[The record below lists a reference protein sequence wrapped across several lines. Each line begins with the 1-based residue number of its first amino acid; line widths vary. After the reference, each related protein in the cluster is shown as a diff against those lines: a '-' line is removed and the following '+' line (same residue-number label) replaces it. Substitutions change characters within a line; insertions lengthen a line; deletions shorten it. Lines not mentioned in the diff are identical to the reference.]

1 VLIDISRP
9 IAPGALVYPGD
20 PPVAIEPLCRLASG
34 DAFNLS
40 QLRFASHT
48 LTHLD
53 APRHF
58 FDDGAAVDEL
68 PPERFLG
75 EALVVAV
82 EGPVILPEHVPEEP
96 RGLNILFRT
105 RHSGPWSG
113 LFDSSHVYVSADA
126 ARRMADGG
134 ANLVGIDYLSIDR
147 AGDED
152 YPAHRALLGAGVL
165 VLEGLDLAAAAP
177 GRYRLI
183 ALPLRLAGGDG
194 SPVRAVLLSPSR

>member
-1 VLIDISRP
+1 MLIDISRP
-9 IAPGALVYPGD
+9 IAPGALVYPDD
-20 PPVAIEPLCRLASG
+20 PPVRITPLCRIAEG
-34 DAFNLS
+34 APFNVS
-40 QLRFASHT
+40 EFHCAGHI

-75 EALVVAV
+75 DALVVAV
-82 EGPVILPEHVPEEP
+82 EGPMVLPEHVPAEP
-96 RGLNILFRT
+96 RGLNLLFRT

-113 LFDSSHVYVSADA
+113 PFDRSHVYIGADA
-126 ARRMADGG
+126 ARRMAAGG
-134 ANLVGIDYLSIDR
+134 VNLVGIDYLSIDR

-165 VLEGLDLAAAAP
+165 VIEGLDLAAAAP
-177 GRYRLI
+177 GRYQLI